1 MKKNTRFVRSIASRL
16 SPFLSFLG
24 SARLDH
30 LRLGLL
36 VVLAIP
42 IGAIAQTPSA
52 EKPHR
57 VKVASVEI
65 SGMRDQD
72 WKPYRVL
79 LRGLDAYE
87 SHRAMA
93 PDTSFRFVLRPQ
105 SEELEVA
112 DTHLKLVGENVVLP
126 IPIAEDWSFALPR
139 NQQAAEEN
147 AELVL
152 NQRQNR
158 MRWNLLAIRSK
169 GLAEHHRRLG
179 DLRLTCEVFAAMED
193 WDKLRR
199 QLGLRG
205 VNSGNACVSPRLNWT
220 FYERLP
226 LKSAMLINEKRTENL
241 RLTPDRLGFVVYLFD
256 QSWSDHAL
264 IQLEF
269 DEQME

>member
-1 MKKNTRFVRSIASRL
+1 
-16 SPFLSFLG
+16 
-24 SARLDH
+24 
-30 LRLGLL
+30 
-36 VVLAIP
+36 
-42 IGAIAQTPSA
+42 
-52 EKPHR
+52 
-57 VKVASVEI
+57 
-65 SGMRDQD
+65 MRDQD

-93 PDTSFRFVLRPQ
+93 PDTFFRFVLRPQ
-105 SEELEVA
+105 SEEIEVG
-112 DTHLKLVGENVVLP
+112 DTHLKLVGENVVLS

-158 MRWNLLAIRSK
+158 MRWNLLAIRTK

-241 RLTPDRLGFVVYLFD
+241 RLTPDRLGFIVYLFD

-269 DEQME
+269 DEQTEP